1 MTKMKNS
8 KHNLI
13 KQLKQNISIIRLLQ
27 ARKLMQVLRKNIIM
41 RATRNH
47 IRKKMLKIMWSNR
60 KKIKM
65 KEKGN
70 NKNSLMTM
78 KRPTIKKKLK
88 NIRLKNRLLLRNTSR
103 RNSTIRKSMKAMKSQ
118 KKNTLDINHQESNM
132 WMRMVLSMKLPK
144 RDMVMKT
151 SGTLEE
157 AEVVEVEGIKEE
169 DTEGKE
175 AVIEGA
181 EEEVEVAE
189 DEEMVQITT
198 LKENKEDSIEEE
210 DKSDMKKWK
219 QCQIKFKRL
228 HLLSD
233 K

>member
-132 WMRMVLSMKLPK
+132 WMKMVLSMKPLK

-151 SGTLEE
+151 NGTLEE

-175 AVIEGA
+175 VVIEGA
-181 EEEVEVAE
+181 EEEVEVVE
-189 DEEMVQITT
+189 DEEMAQITT

-210 DKSDMKKWK
+210 DKSDMKK
-219 QCQIKFKRL
+219 
-228 HLLSD
+228 
-233 K
+233 